1 MKIKSCMNPDIRSI
15 HAAET
20 LQQAAR
26 IMWEAD
32 CGALPVLNDEK
43 QAIGMITDR
52 DIAMAG
58 FIQGLP
64 LSDIPVKSVMSK
76 TLVSISPEQDLA
88 EAEHLMQAN
97 QLRRLPVINSKK
109 QLVGI
114 LSLNDIAAAYKR
126 DSGKQV
132 KANEVAD
139 TLASICTHRTLVKNS
154 AVA

>member
-1 MKIKSCMNPDIRSI
+1 MNPDIRSI
-15 HAAET
+15 QANQT
-20 LQQAAR
+20 LQQAAQ

-32 CGALPVLNDEK
+32 CGSLPVLNDDK
-43 QAIGMITDR
+43 QTIGMITDR

-64 LSDIPVKSVMSK
+64 LSDIPVKDVMSK
-76 TLVSISPEQDLA
+76 TLISIGPEQDLT
-88 EAEHLMQAN
+88 EAEQLMQAN
-97 QLRRLPVINSKK
+97 QLRRLPVLNSKK

-132 KANEVAD
+132 NANEVAD
-139 TLASICTHRTLVKNS
+139 TLASICTHRTLIKTS
-154 AVA
+154 AVV

>member
-15 HAAET
+15 NAAET

-32 CGALPVLNDEK
+32 CGALPVLDDHN

-64 LSDIPVKSVMSK
+64 LSDIPVNSVMSK
-76 TLVSISPEQDLA
+76 TLVSIGPEQDLS

-97 QLRRLPVINSKK
+97 QLRRLPVLNGKK

-114 LSLNDIAAAYKR
+114 LSLNDIATAYKR

-139 TLASICTHRTLVKNS
+139 TLASICIHRTLVKNS

>member
-1 MKIKSCMNPDIRSI
+1 MKITSCMNPDIRSI
-15 HAAET
+15 QANQT
-20 LQQAAR
+20 LQQAAQ

-32 CGALPVLNDEK
+32 CGSLPVLNDDK
-43 QAIGMITDR
+43 QTIGMITDR

-64 LSDIPVKSVMSK
+64 LSDIPVKDVMSK
-76 TLVSISPEQDLA
+76 TLISIGPEQDLT
-88 EAEHLMQAN
+88 EAEQLMQAN
-97 QLRRLPVINSKK
+97 QLRRLPVLNSKK

-132 KANEVAD
+132 NANEVAD
-139 TLASICTHRTLVKNS
+139 TLASICTHRTLIKTS
-154 AVA
+154 AVV